1 MYFNS
6 EALTIVS
13 SINTWH
19 QEKKKSVPD
28 QSLCAKLDRE
38 PKIHEHWEKLLLVKK
53 KEGEGE

>member
-19 QEKKKSVPD
+19 QEKSVLD